1 MFGHCSRR
9 NKYNENKIVCG
20 STWIVFGSDV
30 QDKTIV
36 YCLFMV
42 NKT

>member
-1 MFGHCSRR
+1 MFGYCSRR
-9 NKYNENKIVCG
+9 NKYNENNIVL
-20 STWIVFGSDV
+20 GSDV

>member
-1 MFGHCSRR
+1 MVIVLEETNTNG
-9 NKYNENKIVCG
+9 NKIVFG